1 MEMTGKGPSMKDLA
15 HMINAIMGR
24 SVLSERKMEQIM
36 EGAKRAHERG
46 GMDAVLQ
53 YLMKVTQADV
63 DFGELKRFANQ
74 VQKNPQKGLD
84 ILQGKR
90 SLPRTK
96 R

>member
-1 MEMTGKGPSMKDLA
+1 
-15 HMINAIMGR
+15 
-24 SVLSERKMEQIM
+24 
-36 EGAKRAHERG
+36 
-46 GMDAVLQ
+46 MDAVLQ

-84 ILQGKR
+84 ILQGKS